1 MPHDPDAVFEAAVVW
16 VQRPEGDLFFTHVPA
31 GRKVI
36 RTGETFHFEMHPQL
50 QLKTSDIPKYL
61 LEGRIRV
68 RQGN

>member
-1 MPHDPDAVFEAAVVW
+1 
-16 VQRPEGDLFFTHVPA
+16 LFFTHVPA